1 MTAHWGEDY
10 EQKEGELHFE
20 NGEMEKAVRINIKQ
34 NPEKEPDEN
43 FRITLSEVSQ
53 GAKLGHTK
61 ATVVTIIG
69 DAEFKSMVNRVMEKT
84 HITMKK
90 VKFFYKVSFQK
101 TKGIDFT
108 FLISIILFFDLLK

>member
-90 VKFFYKVSFQK
+90 VKFL
-101 TKGIDFT
+101 FT
-108 FLISIILFFDLLK
+108 TFILDS

>member
-1 MTAHWGEDY
+1 MKRYNGGDGTVVVKWYCTDMTAHWGEDY

-90 VKFFYKVSFQK
+90 VKFFYTSF
-101 TKGIDFT
+101 
-108 FLISIILFFDLLK
+108 ILDN